1 MPVCDN
7 AVVELYGRLPSAK
20 FSHFEATVGFA
31 GDKQT
36 LAIPLRCEKHVI
48 AQGQLHGLG
57 DLIFMLQLRA
67 PNWLD
72 LRLTV

>member
-1 MPVCDN
+1 
-7 AVVELYGRLPSAK
+7 
-20 FSHFEATVGFA
+20 
-31 GDKQT
+31 
-36 LAIPLRCEKHVI
+36 VI
-48 AQGQLHGLG
+48 AQGQIHGLG